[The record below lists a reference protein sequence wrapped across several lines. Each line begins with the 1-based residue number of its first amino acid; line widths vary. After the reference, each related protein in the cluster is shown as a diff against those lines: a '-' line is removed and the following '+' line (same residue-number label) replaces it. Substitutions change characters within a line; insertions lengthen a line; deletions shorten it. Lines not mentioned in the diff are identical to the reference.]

1 MYNGFNVHV
10 LYLNCSPGDIK
21 HPHDT
26 FLRTNDMAMKLSKS
40 AFDEKNPRVFIRQSM
55 A

>member
-1 MYNGFNVHV
+1 MHNGFNIHV
-10 LYLNCSPGDIK
+10 LYLNCSPDDTR
-21 HPHDT
+21 HPHVT